1 MRYPV
6 SRNKSFAERLIYEI
20 TSRHSAGLYA
30 SLALDVDGQRDSYQI
45 CHSVYEVSELL
56 LESRE

>member
-20 TSRHSAGLYA
+20 REYIQQAKL
-30 SLALDVDGQRDSYQI
+30 
-45 CHSVYEVSELL
+45 
-56 LESRE
+56 SREEAPVDALTPPTNRF